1 MGGADAT
8 GFSIDN
14 LHTAQFSIL
23 SVCAHI
29 WHRCLLPFNQFP
41 FRLARLCDPHVEVED
56 KHQLAQDFLSACP
69 CCLDSGYS
77 QRLKAYMEASRLY
90 KQIKNYRL
98 QTICD
103 PDFSFFS
110 IANCCEPVPI
120 HWTHTQMHEID
131 GDLIGPQSSCNGSAS
146 KWGFA
151 FRGSNLRLVAALV
164 TKCCLGVISHE
175 VKVFSM
181 RKVTNAEIEC
191 NFGRA
196 VSERLLGA

>member
-1 MGGADAT
+1 
-8 GFSIDN
+8 
-14 LHTAQFSIL
+14 
-23 SVCAHI
+23 
-29 WHRCLLPFNQFP
+29 
-41 FRLARLCDPHVEVED
+41 
-56 KHQLAQDFLSACP
+56 
-69 CCLDSGYS
+69 
-77 QRLKAYMEASRLY
+77 
-90 KQIKNYRL
+90 
-98 QTICD
+98 
-103 PDFSFFS
+103 
-110 IANCCEPVPI
+110 
-120 HWTHTQMHEID
+120 MHEID